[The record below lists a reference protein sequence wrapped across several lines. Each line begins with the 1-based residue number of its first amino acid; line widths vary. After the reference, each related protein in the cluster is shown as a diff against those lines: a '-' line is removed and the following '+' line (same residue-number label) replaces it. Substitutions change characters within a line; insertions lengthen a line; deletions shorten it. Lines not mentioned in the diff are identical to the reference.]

1 MVLSLLQKGLKC
13 KAFCGA
19 LGIPFALYNAV
30 VRSALALTRRKKD
43 TRQGLHPRSIFKEQG
58 VA

>member
-1 MVLSLLQKGLKC
+1 MQKVLKFNV
-13 KAFCGA
+13 FCGA